1 MNAMGLLSLFE
12 KGGARGICSGLI
24 AAKSKSPQPPFFK
37 GGRTVALL
45 AFLLLAFA
53 LPAHAKIELPLL
65 FSDGA
70 VLQRDQPLPVWGWST
85 PGAKIEVAFD
95 GRSAEATAA
104 GDGTWHVELPAHAAG
119 GPYTLTIRENSDDTV
134 NVRDVL
140 VGDVWL
146 ASGQSNMEWPVLE
159 SANAQAEIARAND
172 PRIRHFKVPTS
183 WAETPQTRLAGGE
196 WQAASPQTVG
206 EFSAVAYFF
215 ARDLRARDPDVPIG
229 IINSTWGG
237 SAIEAWMDAGM
248 LGINPAALAEKLR
261 RQKLTDAQIEA
272 HARELVARWPKT
284 DPGQAWTAAGL
295 DESTWSDIKVPA
307 VWEERGYAGMDG
319 VAWYRTTFEL
329 DAREA
334 ANGVTLGLGK
344 IDDSDQAFV
353 NGHPVGGMEKAWSKA
368 RAYKVAPGALR
379 AGRNTIAVRVT
390 DTGGGGG
397 IAGEADE
404 LYVETSGGA
413 RRPLTG
419 PWKFRTADVTV
430 SLQGEK
436 NQTDTLLYNKMIR
449 PLQPYA
455 LRGALWYQGEANAWA
470 EKAFRYRDQFA
481 AMIRGWRDDW
491 HAPQL
496 PFLWVQLANF
506 VTDGDDATASAAANR
521 SSWAMLR
528 ESQSAVLKLPATAQA
543 VTIDIG
549 DAHDIHPRNKQE
561 VGRRLALA
569 ARHVVYGESLVYSG
583 PVYRAVRFEG
593 ASARIAF
600 DTQRS
605 ALAVRGGGK
614 AVHGFEIAGDDRRF
628 HPAHA
633 QISGDKVIVTSDAVA
648 QPKAVRYAWSDNPED
663 ADLVNREGLPASPFR
678 TDAW

>member
-1 MNAMGLLSLFE
+1 MSESRLRPIFSL
-12 KGGARGICSGLI
+12 
-24 AAKSKSPQPPFFK
+24 FFK
-37 GGRTVALL
+37 GGRAAALL
-45 AFLLLAFA
+45 AFLFLAFA

-95 GRSAEATAA
+95 GHSAKATAA
-104 GDGTWHVELPAHAAG
+104 GDGTWRVELPAHAAG
-119 GPYTLTIRENSDDTV
+119 GPYTLTVRKNNGDTV
-134 NVRDVL
+134 TVRDVL

-146 ASGQSNMEWPVLE
+146 VSGQSNMEWPVLE

-237 SAIEAWMDAGM
+237 SAIEAWMDADM
-248 LGINPAALAEKLR
+248 LGIDQAALAEKLR
-261 RQKLTDAQIEA
+261 RQKMIDAQIEA
-272 HARELVARWPKT
+272 RARALVARWPKT
-284 DPGQAWTAAGL
+284 DPGQAWTKVDL

-307 VWEERGYAGMDG
+307 VWEELGYAGMDG

-353 NGHPVGGMEKAWSKA
+353 NGHPVGGMEKAWSTA
-368 RAYKVAPGALR
+368 RAYKVAPKALR

-397 IAGEADE
+397 ITGKPGE
-404 LYVETSGGA
+404 LYVETTGGA

-419 PWKFRTADVTV
+419 PWKLRTADVTV
-430 SLQGEK
+430 SLEGEK

-470 EKAFRYRDQFA
+470 EKAFRYRDQLA
-481 AMIRGWRDDW
+481 AMIRGWRDAWD
-491 HAPQL
+491 APQL

-506 VTDGDDATASAAANR
+506 VSGGDDPTASDATLR
-521 SSWAMLR
+521 SPWAMLR
-528 ESQSAVLKLPATAQA
+528 ESQSAALKLPHTAQA
-543 VTIDIG
+543 VSIDIG
-549 DAHDIHPRNKQE
+549 DAQDIHPRNKQE

-569 ARHVVYGESLVYSG
+569 ARHVAYGESLVYSG
-583 PVYRAVRFEG
+583 PVYHAVEFDGR
-593 ASARIAF
+593 SARITF
-600 DTQRS
+600 DTQGS
-605 ALAVRGGGK
+605 ALAARGGGK

-628 HPAHA
+628 HPARA
-633 QISGDKVIVTSDAVA
+633 EISDDRVVVRSDAVA

-663 ADLVNREGLPASPFR
+663 ADLVNRAGLPASPFR
-678 TDAW
+678 TDEW